1 VADTPLSDSSRSN
14 AGAGFKP
21 APTANA
27 RAQPQGESAE
37 GLPPINPEPS
47 VWHALTT
54 FRGTTHRVVDIYVGI
69 LGVLIFLAGWQ
80 LAAELMPPEVR
91 HLPSPRAVVVRL
103 YELVSQH
110 GFLGDIAISLYRIWA
125 AFLIA
130 AVMAIPLGIW
140 MSSYRLVNGLCE
152 PLIDFARYLPVPALV
167 PLTVVWFG
175 IGDTM
180 KIVLLWM
187 GTFFQLVLLVADDA
201 KRVPR
206 EYIEV
211 GMTVGAKPR
220 TVLSQIILP
229 AMLPS
234 MVDNL
239 RITLGWCWTYVV
251 VAEIVASNSGVGF
264 VIMSARRYYKTP
276 EIFAGILTIG
286 LIGLFTD
293 QAIRW
298 AHRRYFAYLR

>member
-1 VADTPLSDSSRSN
+1 LADTPLPQSSRSDL
-14 AGAGFKP
+14 GAGP
-21 APTANA
+21 APAPLADA
-27 RAQPQGESAE
+27 RIEQRAGHGKE
-37 GLPPINPEPS
+37 LPPVNPEPS
-47 VWHALTT
+47 VWRGLMG

-69 LGVLIFLAGWQ
+69 LGVATFLLAWQ
-80 LAAELMPPEVR
+80 LAAELMPREVK
-91 HLPSPRAVVVRL
+91 HLPSPRAVAVRL
-103 YELVSQH
+103 YELLTEH
-110 GFLGDIAISLYRIWA
+110 GFLWDIAISLYRIWA

-140 MSSYRLVNGLCE
+140 MSSYRLVNGLSE

-220 TVLSQIILP
+220 AVLGQIILP

-251 VAEIVASNSGVGF
+251 VAEIVASNNGVGF

-286 LIGLFTD
+286 VIGLLTD

>member
-1 VADTPLSDSSRSN
+1 LADTPLPQSSRPDSGAGLGPAPP
-14 AGAGFKP
+14 AGAATGRADGP
-21 APTANA
+21 AAA
-27 RAQPQGESAE
+27 
-37 GLPPINPEPS
+37 LPPVNPEPS
-47 VWHALTT
+47 IWHGLTS
-54 FRGTTHRVVDIYVGI
+54 FRGTTPRIVDIYVGI
-69 LGVLIFLAGWQ
+69 LGVAVFLLGWQ

-103 YELVSQH
+103 YELLTQH
-110 GFLGDIAISLYRIWA
+110 GFLYDIGVSLYRIWA

-140 MSSYRLVNGLCE
+140 MSSYRLVNGLSE
-152 PLIDFARYLPVPALV
+152 PLVDFARYLPVPALV

-175 IGDTM
+175 IGDSM

-220 TVLSQIILP
+220 AVLRRIVLP

-251 VAEIVASNSGVGF
+251 VAEIVASNNGVGF

-286 LIGLFTD
+286 IIGLLTD

-298 AHRRYFAYLR
+298 GHRRYFAYLR